1 MQGAYDLHMHAA
13 PSPFHRVLDDY
24 GLLEEAGRAGMAGI
38 MLKSHYESTI
48 ARAILANIHCASC
61 TKAYGGLVLN
71 WPVGGL
77 NPYAVENAMKRGCR
91 IVWMPTRDAK
101 NSLCSGNMPGDF
113 FDRSGISI
121 LTETGELRAE
131 VLEILRIARKYD
143 AAVATGHISPE
154 ESILLCQEGI
164 RQGNRMVLTHPEF
177 PRTRVDVKTQKQ
189 LAALGVYIEKCWY
202 NVAQK
207 ECTAQEMAFRAAT
220 QAAKSGAA
228 FMRGMRDDY
237 AASGAKGV
245 QTAHAGDDGEANKT
259 PEQMQTEAKN
269 TVKSLLGKK

>member
-143 AAVATGHISPE
+143 AAVATGHISVFLFQFALPNTDNCPT
-154 ESILLCQEGI
+154 SFLKQFSNFKVVLDVTLSFFFANILDYRMGEYF
-164 RQGNRMVLTHPEF
+164 GNRAH
-177 PRTRVDVKTQKQ
+177 
-189 LAALGVYIEKCWY
+189 
-202 NVAQK
+202 
-207 ECTAQEMAFRAAT
+207 
-220 QAAKSGAA
+220 
-228 FMRGMRDDY
+228 
-237 AASGAKGV
+237 AKGNRQRIQQSYV
-245 QTAHAGDDGEANKT
+245 
-259 PEQMQTEAKN
+259 
-269 TVKSLLGKK
+269 